1 MASVLL
7 EDLHK
12 TYPGGHE
19 AVAGLDLAVADGER
33 LVLVGPSGC
42 GKSTVLRLIAGLEA
56 PTRGR
61 VRIDGDDVTG
71 HSPRERD
78 VAMVFQSY
86 ALYPHKSV
94 RENLA
99 FGLRVRAVDRT
110 ERERRVN
117 DAADRLGLAD
127 VLDRRPG
134 QLSGGQ
140 RQRVA
145 LGRAL
150 VREPRAFLLD
160 EPLSNLDARLRVAM
174 RGELARLFAE
184 LGATLIYVTHDQD
197 EAMTLGDRVAV
208 MNAGR
213 IEQVG
218 APLEVYERP
227 ATVFVADFMGSP
239 AMNWLEAESLPLPPL
254 LAAPGRSLRIGVRP
268 QDLRLVEPEKGTL
281 CARVEVVEALG
292 GTRIVHAAL
301 DSGVRVS
308 VVEAGTAPSRR
319 GERVGIEV
327 PHERLHVF
335 DAESG
340 RRVNAEPD
348 A

>member
-1 MASVLL
+1 VASVAL
-7 EDLHK
+7 EGLHK
-12 TYPGGHE
+12 TYPGGHR
-19 AVAGLDLAVADGER
+19 AVAGVDLEVAHGER

-42 GKSTVLRLIAGLEA
+42 GKSTVLRLIAGLET
-56 PTRGR
+56 PTSGR
-61 VRIDGDDVTG
+61 VRIDGEDVSDR
-71 HSPRERD
+71 SPGERD

-99 FGLRVRAVDRT
+99 FGLRMRSLDRAQ
-110 ERERRVN
+110 RERRVA

-127 VLDRRPG
+127 VLERRPG

-160 EPLSNLDARLRVAM
+160 EPLSNLDARLRLAT
-174 RGELARLFAE
+174 RAELARLFAE

-197 EAMTLGDRVAV
+197 EAMTLGNRVAV

-239 AMNWLEAESLPLPPL
+239 AMNWLEGESLALAKSANLPP
-254 LAAPGRSLRIGVRP
+254 GRELRIGVRP
-268 QDLRLVEPEKGTL
+268 QDLRLVDPDRAPL
-281 CARVEVVEALG
+281 RARTEVVETLG
-292 GTRIVHAAL
+292 RVCIVHVIAS
-301 DSGVRVS
+301 SGARLS
-308 VVEAGTAPSRR
+308 IADAGDTARSA
-319 GERVGIEV
+319 GELVGIDVV
-327 PHERLHVF
+327 PERLHAF
-335 DAESG
+335 DAETRS
-340 RRVNAEPD
+340 RVEES
-348 A
+348 